1 MRKRISSIFLAVAM
15 IFCII
20 PLSAYADEHQH
31 TFENKHGY
39 DLSNL
44 PEGYSIPC
52 KIYESP
58 CSSECGYSLYSW
70 DVFGLSGQFVD
81 KTGTSGLVVYQHYR
95 EWFEKIYG
103 RNATAKQ
110 YQTGGGSAGT
120 GGVGRRPSGYADDT
134 GTPSVSPT
142 GAYTVSAPL
151 RLYPLSIDASSG
163 KYAVDSP
170 TKIDNYSFTSGNI
183 AIVGTP
189 SGIKVTNGGS
199 SDANIEFG
207 GGYRVNVSAAGYLSV
222 ASGVKAYTG
231 MGSYRYSSDDAKEL
245 WSIEHPYRS
254 SNKGVFGFAA
264 SKDTTYFVK
273 FGIKGDYNDKT
284 TSDFTSC
291 DVSVG
296 FNTITKTGSSNK
308 YYLYPYWSTLW
319 IPHNTETFLRYDSIP
334 VSYVMN
340 TTSINQTNNITINKN
355 TWNGNIYQDNS
366 TNLTYIYPQYT
377 TVNENNETVTN
388 ISNNPIIYNNETKQ
402 YYTYDTV
409 TNNYYYI
416 TYETPTPSPS
426 PDPDPTPTP
435 EPGGDTGDTTGILA
449 VLVEIRDNMVQ
460 GFLDLK
466 AALVQGWADLSANFT
481 LAIENLNLNITNIF
495 NKKFPDQSTPETAR
509 PSPSP
514 SPSPEP
520 VDPILP
526 DTQNYI
532 IPKMNS
538 NTFADGHGTWIASGS
553 SKYSDV
559 FDFFHAFDRSTSD
572 FWETNVS
579 PSYLQ
584 IEMPDPENYYI
595 DGYIMRISKFDN
607 RYPKGWTLQGSDDG
621 ETWDDLDTQA
631 GQNLSD
637 KAEHKYTLTLRKA
650 YKYYRLN
657 MSNYASSMCSLSHF
671 NLLGYD
677 AKDVVTPTPSPSPTP
692 DPGET
697 PTPTP
702 APTDK
707 PSGGNTNN
715 FWNFVFPGGNDD
727 GTENGHKGILW
738 ALISLLIAVVTFVL
752 GLGSAYS
759 YVFPFLPAGLV
770 TTIHICVLVLLL
782 FAIIKFVRSFL

>member
-1 MRKRISSIFLAVAM
+1 MRKRIFSIFLAVAM

-103 RNATAKQ
+103 RNATAKP

-120 GGVGRRPSGYADDT
+120 GGVGRNPSGYADDT
-134 GTPSVSPT
+134 GTPSVNSS
-142 GAYTVSAPL
+142 GAYTISAPL
-151 RLYPLSIDASSG
+151 RLYPSRINTTSGSDYVSSLSLF
-163 KYAVDSP
+163 
-170 TKIDNYSFTSGNI
+170 DNYSVSKGNI
-183 AIVGTP
+183 AVVGSTT
-189 SGIKVTNGGS
+189 GIRVTNGGS
-199 SDANIEFG
+199 ADAYIIFG
-207 GGYRVNVSAAGYLSV
+207 GGYRVNVPAAGYI
-222 ASGVKAYTG
+222 GVSKVPKAYID
-231 MGSYRYSSDDAKEL
+231 MGSYIYSSDDAKEL
-245 WSIEHPYRS
+245 WSIKHPFSTSYSAVSGS
-254 SNKGVFGFAA
+254 SVSKQGVYFVTFDIDSSSGKT
-264 SKDTTYFVK
+264 SKD
-273 FGIKGDYNDKT
+273 
-284 TSDFTSC
+284 DFTSSKIHASFPGVYY
-291 DVSVG
+291 DSSFKRYSVPLG
-296 FNTITKTGSSNK
+296 
-308 YYLYPYWSTLW
+308 LTLW
-319 IPHNTETFLRYDSIP
+319 IPKNSETFFAYNSIP
-334 VSYVMN
+334 VSYVPS
-340 TTSINQTNNITINKN
+340 TTTINQTNNITINNN

-449 VLVEIRDNMVQ
+449 VLVEIRDNMIQ
-460 GFLDLK
+460 GFADLK
-466 AALVQGWADLSANFT
+466 ATLVQGWADLSANFT

-495 NKKFPDQSTPETAR
+495 NKKFPDQSTPESAQ

-520 VDPILP
+520 VDPIIP
-526 DTQNYI
+526 ETQNLI

-538 NTFADGHGTWIASGS
+538 NTFTDEHGTWVASGS

-584 IEMPDPENYYI
+584 IEIPDPENYYI

-650 YKYYRLN
+650 YKYYRVN

-707 PSGGNTNN
+707 PSNGNTNN

>member
-1 MRKRISSIFLAVAM
+1 MVKKILAVATAILM
-15 IFCII
+15 LCCMVPLAAFADDVLDVCPKCGERTYETWNDCTSSIPDIGL
-20 PLSAYADEHQH
+20 PLSCKRRHCTSCQYTYYDWNCMGFTGYKDFDSGSGNLIADYLKEW
-31 TFENKHGY
+31 K
-39 DLSNL
+39 
-44 PEGYSIPC
+44 
-52 KIYESP
+52 
-58 CSSECGYSLYSW
+58 
-70 DVFGLSGQFVD
+70 D
-81 KTGTSGLVVYQHYR
+81 KTFG
-95 EWFEKIYG
+95 K
-103 RNATAKQ
+103 NATAKP

-120 GGVGRRPSGYADDT
+120 GGVGRHPSGYDDNNGALIGSSGTQRVRATFKFFVSTDSNGQPIESFSTGNSYIYAT
-134 GTPSVSPT
+134 GTPGQVIITST
-142 GAYTVSAPL
+142 
-151 RLYPLSIDASSG
+151 DSS
-163 KYAVDSP
+163 
-170 TKIDNYSFTSGNI
+170 NY
-183 AIVGTP
+183 
-189 SGIKVTNGGS
+189 GIS
-199 SDANIEFG
+199 FG
-207 GGYRVNVSAAGYLSV
+207 GGNFPVTQEPGYYTLPEGTEVYNFQSYQGNTSYPSTPRVSTTLSGYGPSNGYKTLYISPTDTYTYFFYCSDFKNKNKFSV
-222 ASGVKAYTG
+222 GYSTTNSSNSISFHSGTNGRKVIHAPHDIYLEYTPISSGSGVKSYTQ
-231 MGSYRYSSDDAKEL
+231 
-245 WSIEHPYRS
+245 
-254 SNKGVFGFAA
+254 
-264 SKDTTYFVK
+264 
-273 FGIKGDYNDKT
+273 YN
-284 TSDFTSC
+284 
-291 DVSVG
+291 
-296 FNTITKTGSSNK
+296 
-308 YYLYPYWSTLW
+308 
-319 IPHNTETFLRYDSIP
+319 
-334 VSYVMN
+334 
-340 TTSINQTNNITINKN
+340 INNNI
-355 TWNGNIYQDNS
+355 WNGNIYVDNS

-377 TVNENNETVTN
+377 TINENNETVTN
-388 ISNNPIIYNNETKQ
+388 ISNNPIIYNNTTNQ

-416 TYETPTPSPS
+416 TYEAPSPEPS
-426 PDPDPTPTP
+426 ETPTPTP
-435 EPGGDTGDTTGILA
+435 APGGDTGDTSSLLD
-449 VLVEIRDNMVQ
+449 VLIEIKDNMIQ
-460 GFLDLK
+460 GFADIK
-466 AALVQGWADLSANFT
+466 ATLVQGWADLSANFT

-495 NKKFPDQSTPETAR
+495 NKKFPDKSTPETAQ

-526 DTQNYI
+526 DTQNLI

-538 NTFADGHGTWIASGS
+538 NTFTDEHGTWVASGS

-572 FWETNVS
+572 FWETNAS

-584 IEMPDPENYYI
+584 IEIPDPENYYI

-650 YKYYRLN
+650 YKYYRVN

-677 AKDVVTPTPSPSPTP
+677 AKDVVTPTPAPTNPPSPSPTP
-692 DPGET
+692 DPVET

>member
-1 MRKRISSIFLAVAM
+1 MMVV
-15 IFCII
+15 
-20 PLSAYADEHQH
+20 PNEV
-31 TFENKHGY
+31 TVNK
-39 DLSNL
+39 
-44 PEGYSIPC
+44 
-52 KIYESP
+52 
-58 CSSECGYSLYSW
+58 
-70 DVFGLSGQFVD
+70 
-81 KTGTSGLVVYQHYR
+81 
-95 EWFEKIYG
+95 
-103 RNATAKQ
+103 
-110 YQTGGGSAGT
+110 QT
-120 GGVGRRPSGYADDT
+120 
-134 GTPSVSPT
+134 
-142 GAYTVSAPL
+142 
-151 RLYPLSIDASSG
+151 
-163 KYAVDSP
+163 
-170 TKIDNYSFTSGNI
+170 
-183 AIVGTP
+183 
-189 SGIKVTNGGS
+189 
-199 SDANIEFG
+199 
-207 GGYRVNVSAAGYLSV
+207 
-222 ASGVKAYTG
+222 
-231 MGSYRYSSDDAKEL
+231 
-245 WSIEHPYRS
+245 
-254 SNKGVFGFAA
+254 
-264 SKDTTYFVK
+264 
-273 FGIKGDYNDKT
+273 
-284 TSDFTSC
+284 
-291 DVSVG
+291 
-296 FNTITKTGSSNK
+296 
-308 YYLYPYWSTLW
+308 
-319 IPHNTETFLRYDSIP
+319 
-334 VSYVMN
+334 
-340 TTSINQTNNITINKN
+340 NITINN
-355 TWNGNIYQDNS
+355 YTWNGNIYQDNS

-377 TVNENNETVTN
+377 TINENNETVTN

-402 YYTYDTV
+402 YYTYDSV

-416 TYETPTPSPS
+416 TYEAPTPSPS
-426 PDPDPTPTP
+426 PDPTPTPDPGTDPTPTP

-449 VLVEIRDNMVQ
+449 VLVEIRDNMIQ
-460 GFLDLK
+460 GFADLK
-466 AALVQGWADLSANFT
+466 ATLVQGWADLSANFA

-495 NKKFPDQSTPETAR
+495 NKKFPDQSTPETAQ

-526 DTQNYI
+526 ETQNLI

-538 NTFADGHGTWIASGS
+538 NTFADEHGTWVASGS

-572 FWETNVS
+572 FWETNAS

-584 IEMPDPENYYI
+584 IEIPDPESYYI
-595 DGYIMRISKFDN
+595 DGYLMRISKFNN
-607 RYPKGWTLQGSDDG
+607 RYSKDWTLQGSDDG
-621 ETWDDLDTQA
+621 KTWDDLDKQT

-637 KAEHKYTLTLRKA
+637 MEEHKYPLTLRKA
-650 YKYYRLN
+650 YKYYRVN

-677 AKDVVTPTPSPSPTP
+677 AKDVVTPTPSPSPSPSPSPTP

-707 PSGGNTNN
+707 PSNGNTNN

>member
-1 MRKRISSIFLAVAM
+1 MRKRIFSIFLAVAM

-103 RNATAKQ
+103 RNATASK

-120 GGVGRRPSGYADDT
+120 GGVGRRPSGYSENNKPDVSNTGLLHFYAPVTGWTRTIYSTSSCRFWASDRITDLEVPSANAT
-134 GTPSVSPT
+134 GTTFPS
-142 GAYTVSAPL
+142 
-151 RLYPLSIDASSG
+151 SISSG
-163 KYAVDSP
+163 
-170 TKIDNYSFTSGNI
+170 
-183 AIVGTP
+183 
-189 SGIKVTNGGS
+189 
-199 SDANIEFG
+199 
-207 GGYRVNVSAAGYLSV
+207 
-222 ASGVKAYTG
+222 
-231 MGSYRYSSDDAKEL
+231 
-245 WSIEHPYRS
+245 
-254 SNKGVFGFAA
+254 
-264 SKDTTYFVK
+264 
-273 FGIKGDYNDKT
+273 
-284 TSDFTSC
+284 
-291 DVSVG
+291 
-296 FNTITKTGSSNK
+296 
-308 YYLYPYWSTLW
+308 
-319 IPHNTETFLRYDSIP
+319 
-334 VSYVMN
+334 SYVMAVCAFTAPVSGTYSTLPGNVIGKYRYVRSN
-340 TTSINQTNNITINKN
+340 TWYINEYTSSSATGSFAKGDSAWLVALAGTLCSTYAYDAEGYGVDIYVAPLESTIKPSNSITINQN
-355 TWNGNIYQDNS
+355 VWNGNIYQDNS

-377 TVNENNETVTN
+377 TINENNETVTN

-416 TYETPTPSPS
+416 TYKTPTPSPS
-426 PDPDPTPTP
+426 PSPDPTPTP
-435 EPGGDTGDTTGILA
+435 TPGGDTGDTNSLLD
-449 VLVEIRDNMVQ
+449 VLVQIRDNMIQ
-460 GFLDLK
+460 GFADIK
-466 AALVQGWADLSANFT
+466 ATLVQGWADLSANFT

-495 NKKFPDQSTPETAR
+495 NKKFPDQSTPETAEPS

-514 SPSPEP
+514 SPSPE
-520 VDPILP
+520 
-526 DTQNYI
+526 
-532 IPKMNS
+532 
-538 NTFADGHGTWIASGS
+538 
-553 SKYSDV
+553 
-559 FDFFHAFDRSTSD
+559 
-572 FWETNVS
+572 
-579 PSYLQ
+579 
-584 IEMPDPENYYI
+584 
-595 DGYIMRISKFDN
+595 
-607 RYPKGWTLQGSDDG
+607 
-621 ETWDDLDTQA
+621 
-631 GQNLSD
+631 
-637 KAEHKYTLTLRKA
+637 
-650 YKYYRLN
+650 
-657 MSNYASSMCSLSHF
+657 
-671 NLLGYD
+671 
-677 AKDVVTPTPSPSPTP
+677 PSPSPTP

-707 PSGGNTNN
+707 PSNGNTNN

>member
-1 MRKRISSIFLAVAM
+1 MRKRIFSIFLAVAM

-39 DLSNL
+39 DFSNL

-81 KTGTSGLVVYQHYR
+81 KTGTSGLVVYRHYR

-103 RNATAKQ
+103 RNATASK
-110 YQTGGGSAGT
+110 YETGGGSAGT
-120 GGVGRRPSGYADDT
+120 GGVGRHPSGYQDST
-134 GTPSVSPT
+134 GTPSINLDGVYIFALSHD
-142 GAYTVSAPL
+142 YT
-151 RLYPLSIDASSG
+151 
-163 KYAVDSP
+163 YAR
-170 TKIDNYSFTSGNI
+170 IN
-183 AIVGTP
+183 
-189 SGIKVTNGGS
+189 
-199 SDANIEFG
+199 
-207 GGYRVNVSAAGYLSV
+207 
-222 ASGVKAYTG
+222 
-231 MGSYRYSSDDAKEL
+231 
-245 WSIEHPYRS
+245 
-254 SNKGVFGFAA
+254 AA
-264 SKDTTYFVK
+264 SKTSSSTEDSKYSFPVYRYCADSTLKSTFDQGTITESGDSVKYSVK
-273 FGIKGDYNDKT
+273 FDEYKYSGYFGERFKGVAPCDGQYSLYIRPKYSISGSVFSSSYNDSVFRSSSGNLGLYGLDSYYVAGSTISIYSNVSLNYIGGYYPKSVTYQFTGVPYLKCKPTAPLYSKKT
-284 TSDFTSC
+284 
-291 DVSVG
+291 
-296 FNTITKTGSSNK
+296 
-308 YYLYPYWSTLW
+308 
-319 IPHNTETFLRYDSIP
+319 
-334 VSYVMN
+334 
-340 TTSINQTNNITINKN
+340 NITINNN

-402 YYTYDTV
+402 YYTYDSV

-416 TYETPTPSPS
+416 TYEAPTPSPS
-426 PDPDPTPTP
+426 PDPTPTP

-449 VLVEIRDNMVQ
+449 VLVEIRDNMIQ
-460 GFLDLK
+460 GFADLK
-466 AALVQGWADLSANFT
+466 ATLVQGWADLSANFA

-495 NKKFPDQSTPETAR
+495 NKKFPDQSTPETAQ

-526 DTQNYI
+526 ETQNLI

-538 NTFADGHGTWIASGS
+538 NTFADEHGTWVASGS

-572 FWETNVS
+572 FWETNAS

-584 IEMPDPENYYI
+584 IEIPDPESYYI
-595 DGYIMRISKFDN
+595 DGYLMRISKFNN
-607 RYPKGWTLQGSDDG
+607 RYSKDWTLQGSDDG
-621 ETWDDLDTQA
+621 KTWDDLDKQT

-637 KAEHKYTLTLRKA
+637 MEEHKYPLTLRKA
-650 YKYYRLN
+650 YKYYRVN

-677 AKDVVTPTPSPSPTP
+677 AKDVVTPTPSPSPSPSPSPTP

-707 PSGGNTNN
+707 PSNGNTNN

-752 GLGSAYS
+752 GLGSAYA

>member
-1 MRKRISSIFLAVAM
+1 MRKRIFSIFLAVAM

-58 CSSECGYSLYSW
+58 CSGECGYSLYSW

-103 RNATAKQ
+103 RNATASK

-120 GGVGRRPSGYADDT
+120 GGVGRRPSGYVDDK
-134 GTPSVSPT
+134 GTPSFNVDGNLIFYVPIT
-142 GAYTVSAPL
+142 GWSVDSSSKSCGIAYTNNHSSFNDGQHVTGVFPL
-151 RLYPLSIDASSG
+151 RSG
-163 KYAVDSP
+163 YKGTEYFKAVA
-170 TKIDNYSFTSGNI
+170 YFTAPVSG
-183 AIVGTP
+183 
-189 SGIKVTNGGS
+189 
-199 SDANIEFG
+199 
-207 GGYRVNVSAAGYLSV
+207 
-222 ASGVKAYTG
+222 
-231 MGSYRYSSDDAKEL
+231 
-245 WSIEHPYRS
+245 
-254 SNKGVFGFAA
+254 
-264 SKDTTYFVK
+264 
-273 FGIKGDYNDKT
+273 
-284 TSDFTSC
+284 
-291 DVSVG
+291 
-296 FNTITKTGSSNK
+296 K
-308 YYLYPYWSTLW
+308 YYLYNGDVVGLIKSPDFASYKAVVSWKS
-319 IPHNTETFLRYDSIP
+319 S
-334 VSYVMN
+334 SYVRLSQGDKRAAYCCSGFLDRKSSNSTYEAIGYGFHMMVVPDEVTVN
-340 TTSINQTNNITINKN
+340 KQTNITINNN

-377 TVNENNETVTN
+377 TINENNETVTN

-416 TYETPTPSPS
+416 TYEAPSPS
-426 PDPDPTPTP
+426 PSPSPSPEPSETPAPTPA
-435 EPGGDTGDTTGILA
+435 PGGDTGDTSSLLD
-449 VLVEIRDNMVQ
+449 VLIEIKDNMIQ
-460 GFLDLK
+460 GFADLK
-466 AALVQGWADLSANFT
+466 ATLVQGWADLSANFT

-495 NKKFPDQSTPETAR
+495 NKKFPDQSTPDTPL
-509 PSPSP
+509 PSPTP
-514 SPSPEP
+514 SLSPEP

-526 DTQNYI
+526 ETQNLI

-538 NTFADGHGTWIASGS
+538 NTFADEHGTWVASGS

-584 IEMPDPENYYI
+584 IEIPDPENYYI

-607 RYPKGWTLQGSDDG
+607 RYPKDWTLQGSDDG
-621 ETWDDLDTQA
+621 NTWDDLDKQT
-631 GQNLSD
+631 GQNLSG
-637 KAEHKYTLTLRKA
+637 KEEHKYTLTLRKA
-650 YKYYRLN
+650 YKYYRVN

-671 NLLGYD
+671 NLLGYN

-692 DPGET
+692 DPGKT

-707 PSGGNTNN
+707 PSNGNTNN

>member
-1 MRKRISSIFLAVAM
+1 MKKRIISLFLVLAVSLSM
-15 IFCII
+15 FCPLAFADDSSTHEHDWSSGII
-20 PLSAYADEHQH
+20 SEFSDTVEGIPVSVSVKKCTKCNFYKH
-31 TFENKHGY
+31 TYKF
-39 DLSNL
+39 
-44 PEGYSIPC
+44 
-52 KIYESP
+52 
-58 CSSECGYSLYSW
+58 
-70 DVFGLSGQFVD
+70 FGLSFDFYNVTAYTGIVD
-81 KTGTSGLVVYQHYR
+81 DFLLDVTLHISSALGK
-95 EWFEKIYG
+95 
-103 RNATAKQ
+103 NATAKK
-110 YQTGGGSAGT
+110 YETGGGSAGT
-120 GGVGRRPSGYADDT
+120 GGVGRRPSGYSEYNKPDVSNT
-134 GTPSVSPT
+134 GLLHFYVPVTGWTRTKYWKRASGCEFWASNKITAIEVPSANASGTKFPSSISSGDYVMPVCAFTAPVSGTYSTLPGNVIGNFRYISSGKWYVKQHISSSAT
-142 GAYTVSAPL
+142 GAYA
-151 RLYPLSIDASSG
+151 
-163 KYAVDSP
+163 
-170 TKIDNYSFTSGNI
+170 
-183 AIVGTP
+183 
-189 SGIKVTNGGS
+189 
-199 SDANIEFG
+199 
-207 GGYRVNVSAAGYLSV
+207 
-222 ASGVKAYTG
+222 
-231 MGSYRYSSDDAKEL
+231 
-245 WSIEHPYRS
+245 
-254 SNKGVFGFAA
+254 
-264 SKDTTYFVK
+264 
-273 FGIKGDYNDKT
+273 KGDSAWLIGDTNMNP
-284 TSDFTSC
+284 SDSSY
-291 DVSVG
+291 DAVGYGVDIYVSPLES
-296 FNTITKTGSSNK
+296 TIKPSN
-308 YYLYPYWSTLW
+308 
-319 IPHNTETFLRYDSIP
+319 R
-334 VSYVMN
+334 
-340 TTSINQTNNITINKN
+340 ITINQN
-355 TWNGNIYQDNS
+355 VWNGNIYQDNS

-377 TVNENNETVTN
+377 TINEKNETVTN

-416 TYETPTPSPS
+416 TYEAPTPSPS
-426 PDPDPTPTP
+426 PDPTPTPDPGTDPTPTP
-435 EPGGDTGDTTGILA
+435 EPGGDTDDTTGILA
-449 VLVEIRDNMVQ
+449 VLVEIRDNMIQ
-460 GFLDLK
+460 GFADLK
-466 AALVQGWADLSANFT
+466 ATLVQGWADLSANFT

-495 NKKFPDQSTPETAR
+495 NKKFPDKSTPETAQ

-538 NTFADGHGTWIASGS
+538 NTFADEHGTWVASGS

-584 IEMPDPENYYI
+584 IEIPDPENYYI

-650 YKYYRLN
+650 YKYYRMN

-677 AKDVVTPTPSPSPTP
+677 AKDVITPTPSPSPTP

-707 PSGGNTNN
+707 PSNGNTNN

>member
-1 MRKRISSIFLAVAM
+1 MRKRIFSIFLAVAM

-58 CSSECGYSLYSW
+58 CSGECGYSLYSW

-103 RNATAKQ
+103 RNATASK

-120 GGVGRRPSGYADDT
+120 GGVGRRPSGYVDDK
-134 GTPSVSPT
+134 GTPSFNVDGNLIFYVPIT
-142 GAYTVSAPL
+142 GWSVDSSSKSCGIAYTNNHSSFNDGQHVTGVFPL
-151 RLYPLSIDASSG
+151 RSG
-163 KYAVDSP
+163 YKGTEYFKAVA
-170 TKIDNYSFTSGNI
+170 YFTAPVSG
-183 AIVGTP
+183 
-189 SGIKVTNGGS
+189 
-199 SDANIEFG
+199 
-207 GGYRVNVSAAGYLSV
+207 
-222 ASGVKAYTG
+222 
-231 MGSYRYSSDDAKEL
+231 
-245 WSIEHPYRS
+245 
-254 SNKGVFGFAA
+254 
-264 SKDTTYFVK
+264 
-273 FGIKGDYNDKT
+273 
-284 TSDFTSC
+284 
-291 DVSVG
+291 
-296 FNTITKTGSSNK
+296 K
-308 YYLYPYWSTLW
+308 YYLYNGDVVGLIKSPDFASYKAVVSWKS
-319 IPHNTETFLRYDSIP
+319 S
-334 VSYVMN
+334 SYVRLSQGDKRAAYCCSGFLDRKSSNSTYEAIGYGFHMMVVPDEVTVN
-340 TTSINQTNNITINKN
+340 KQTNITINNN

-377 TVNENNETVTN
+377 TINENNETVTN

-416 TYETPTPSPS
+416 TYEAPSPS
-426 PDPDPTPTP
+426 PSPSPSPEPSETPAPTPA
-435 EPGGDTGDTTGILA
+435 PGGDTGDTSSLLD
-449 VLVEIRDNMVQ
+449 VLIEIKDNMIQ
-460 GFLDLK
+460 GFADLK
-466 AALVQGWADLSANFT
+466 ATLVQGWADLSANFA

-495 NKKFPDQSTPETAR
+495 NKKFPDQSTPDTPL
-509 PSPSP
+509 PSPTP
-514 SPSPEP
+514 SLSPEP

-526 DTQNYI
+526 ETQNLI

-538 NTFADGHGTWIASGS
+538 NTFADEHGTWVASGS

-584 IEMPDPENYYI
+584 IEIPDPENYYI

-607 RYPKGWTLQGSDDG
+607 RYPKDWTLQGSDDG
-621 ETWDDLDTQA
+621 NTWDDLDKQT

-637 KAEHKYTLTLRKA
+637 KEEHKYTLTLRKA
-650 YKYYRLN
+650 YKYYRVN

-671 NLLGYD
+671 NLLGYN

-692 DPGET
+692 DPGKT

-707 PSGGNTNN
+707 PSNGNTNN